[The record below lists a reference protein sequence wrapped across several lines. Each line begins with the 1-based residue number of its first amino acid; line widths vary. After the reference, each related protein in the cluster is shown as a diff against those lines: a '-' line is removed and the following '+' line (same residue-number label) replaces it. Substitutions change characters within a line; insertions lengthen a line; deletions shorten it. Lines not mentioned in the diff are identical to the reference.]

1 MCTPTYAYLRSRV
14 DLRPLVGVLAVG
26 DSLALTVFVVVG
38 AVSHGRQPLSNPG
51 PVAAILVPFL
61 LAWGA
66 VALLGGLYTADAVA
80 DVRRALGRTVPAW
93 VVAALLGQG
102 LRATPLFRG
111 GTSVAFALVTL
122 VVGGALV
129 GGWRAAFALGRTAVG

>member
-1 MCTPTYAYLRSRV
+1 MSASTYAFLRSRV
-14 DLRPLVGVLAVG
+14 DLRPLAGVLAVG

-38 AVSHGRQPLSNPG
+38 AVSHGQQPFSNPG
-51 PVAAILVPFL
+51 TAAAILAPFL

-66 VALLGGLYTADAVA
+66 VALFGGLYTADAVA
-80 DVRRALGRTVPAW
+80 GVRRVLGRTVPAW
-93 VVAALLGQG
+93 VVAAVLGQG

-129 GGWRAAFALGRTAVG
+129 GGWRAAFALGRTVVR